1 MVGASIMRAIAFG
14 SLVVLANGLRF
25 GIQGVRS
32 SRAAFATAAVSP
44 IQLSLIPTAQ
54 STPPAL
60 ALLLPG
66 ITLFQEAL
74 LFNGLWL
81 ALLSASKQKSLTRS
95 GLVHATVL
103 GVGLWS
109 FLGLQGWLVCVAYLI
124 MGSLVTK
131 VKMKEKEAL
140 GIAEKRGGARGPENV
155 WGAAATAMMCALL
168 TGVLPAF
175 AEPLLVG
182 YVASLTT
189 KLSDTFGSE
198 IGKAYGKTTY
208 LSTTFKRVP
217 PGTEGAVSLE
227 GTLAGVGGSLLLV
240 AVARLLNVLPP
251 GAPAAVSC
259 VVAAFVATTAESII
273 GATFQSTVPWLTNE
287 LVNLVNTLIGAAVG
301 VALFCFWPLR

>member
-1 MVGASIMRAIAFG
+1 MRAIAFA

-25 GIQGVRS
+25 GIQGVIS
-32 SRAAFATAAVSP
+32 SRAAFATMAAVSP